1 MGNGTSD
8 FVTNRIF
15 MPLAW
20 LIYDYTGMV
29 VSPYLLLFITVATL
43 AGIVLYVMKSI

>member
-29 VSPYLLLFITVATL
+29 VSPYLLLFITVASL
-43 AGIVLYVMKSI
+43 AGVVLYVMKSI